1 MRATASP
8 ARCCDRCGA
17 RLASFNTTS
26 RCAPCSSLREP
37 PVVPGEFWEDDQMRA
52 ALATQH
58 MGRVIYAYRA
68 HPWHGQVIK
77 QSVVA
82 GWLSLS
88 QTALSRIENGRA
100 PEEISKLI
108 RWARLLRIPG
118 DLLWFKM
125 PDEPGNENA
134 ATALMLPVI
143 VGGRAVLL
151 PIDAQEARA
160 RGLDG
165 LLDQITAAGQADGS
179 TLPVRIAPQ
188 PIAPAQTLQAPDAA
202 ELEQLAAALDDAR
215 RYLDGSVVGLFR
227 SHLEQ
232 SKADDG
238 RHGPTRALPM
248 VLGILGAIAEHVCEV
263 KPDVRGELLSLGAEG
278 AEFAGWLYRDL
289 KDPGNAVYWYDRA
302 MEWAQEAN
310 NMPMQGYVLLKK
322 SQMAYDTRDAQR
334 VVAFAEAARTGP
346 WQCPRI
352 IRAEVAQQHAIGL
365 AMTGA
370 PLGVVE
376 REMATA
382 RELLTTAPEGGDRPA
397 PDGGSFT
404 LETLLLRQAT
414 CYTEAGKP
422 AKGADQ
428 FGQVIACGTLSKRDT
443 GFFSARRA
451 LALAL
456 SGEPDEASAVGLEA
470 ARIARET
477 SSERTMRLL
486 GEVVQG
492 LKPWNSRPQAREL
505 RQAVLSSPR

>member
-1 MRATASP
+1 MRDTASP

-17 RLASFNTTS
+17 RLASYNAAS

-37 PVVPGEFWEDDQMRA
+37 PVVPGEFWEHDQMRA

-68 HPWHGQVIK
+68 HPWHGQAIK

-82 GWLSLS
+82 GWFSLS

-125 PDEPGNENA
+125 PDAPGNENTA
-134 ATALMLPVI
+134 PALMLPVI

-165 LLDQITAAGQADGS
+165 LLDQITGAGQTDGN
-179 TLPVRIAPQ
+179 TLPVQIAPQ
-188 PIAPAQTLQAPDAA
+188 PIAPAQAPQAPDAA

-215 RYLDGSVVGLFR
+215 RYLDGSVVALFR
-227 SHLEQ
+227 NHLEQ
-232 SKADDG
+232 SKVDDG
-238 RHGPTRALPM
+238 RHGPARALPM
-248 VLGILGAIAEHVCEV
+248 VLGVLGAIAEHVREV
-263 KPDVRGELLSLGAEG
+263 KPDVCAQLLSLGAEG

-302 MEWAQEAN
+302 MEWAQEAG
-310 NMPMQGYVLLKK
+310 NMPMQGYVLLRK

-334 VVAFAEAARTGP
+334 VVAFAEAAHSGP
-346 WQCPRI
+346 WQCPQI
-352 IRAEVAQQHAIGL
+352 IRAEFAQQHALGL
-365 AMTGA
+365 AMIGA
-370 PLGVVE
+370 PLGAVE
-376 REMATA
+376 QEMATA
-382 RELLTTAPEGGDRPA
+382 RELLTTAHESDDRPA

-422 AKGADQ
+422 AKGAEQ
-428 FGQVIACGTLSKRDT
+428 FGQVITSGTLSKRDT

-451 LALAL
+451 LALTL
-456 SGEPDEASAVGLEA
+456 SGEPDEASTVGLA
-470 ARIARET
+470 AAKIARQT

-486 GEVVQG
+486 SEVVQG

-505 RQAVLSSPR
+505 RRAVLSSPQ